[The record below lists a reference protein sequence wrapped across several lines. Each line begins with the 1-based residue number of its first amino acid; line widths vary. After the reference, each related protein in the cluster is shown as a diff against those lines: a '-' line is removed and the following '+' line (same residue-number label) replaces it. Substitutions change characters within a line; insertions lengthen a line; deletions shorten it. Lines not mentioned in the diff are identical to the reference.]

1 MGKLRWFLHVTISG
15 LFVVA
20 LLNTFIGYASTKNDI
35 MLVEIKGA
43 IQPSTADYLRRVIT
57 KAELN
62 ESTALLIELDTPG
75 GMLESTRRIV
85 TLFLESEVP
94 IITYVAPYGAR
105 AGSAGTFLVA
115 ASHIAVMAPTTNI
128 GAASPVSGDGSDL
141 NTTLQS
147 KAIEDTAALMRSI
160 ADARDRNSTALE
172 ATIFEAKAY
181 SSEEA
186 LDKNIID
193 KIAQDREELLE
204 VINGML
210 VTTQAG
216 PITINTESVNLQEEK
231 RNWKEKFLD
240 AVGDPNITFILLTI
254 GSIGL
259 TIEFVSPGIL
269 VGGFVGLLATA
280 LAFVGMGQ
288 LPVNWLALV
297 LIVAAV
303 VLFVLETQGAGLG
316 FFAIG
321 GTICFALG
329 GFLLYGDFGSNPT
342 GKDLFSLSMWL
353 LAFVVIV
360 LSVLLLFLVMAL
372 RDTMS
377 RGSPSNYAAIIGSE
391 GIVRAALDP
400 TGTVL
405 VGSELWTATSE
416 DPSEIEEGK
425 VVVINSYDGVQL
437 IVSEKTKKA

>member
-216 PITINTESVNLQEEK
+216 PTTINTESVNLQEEK

-303 VLFVLETQGAGLG
+303 VFFILETQGAGLG

-416 DPSEIEEGK
+416 
-425 VVVINSYDGVQL
+425 
-437 IVSEKTKKA
+437 KKER

>member
-1 MGKLRWFLHVTISG
+1 MGKLRWFLHVAISG

-303 VLFVLETQGAGLG
+303 VLFVFETQGAGLG

-437 IVSEKTKKA
+437 VVSEKTKKA

>member
-1 MGKLRWFLHVTISG
+1 MGKLRWFLHVTISA

-20 LLNTFIGYASTKNDI
+20 LLNTYVGYTASKSDI
-35 MLVEIKGA
+35 IVVEIKGT
-43 IQPSTADYLRRVIT
+43 IQPSTADYLRRVIAE
-57 KAELN
+57 AELN
-62 ESTALLIELDTPG
+62 ESTAILIELDTPG
-75 GMLESTRRIV
+75 GLLTSTREIV

-105 AGSAGTFLVA
+105 AGSAGTFIVA
-115 ASHIAVMAPTTNI
+115 ASHIAAMAPTTNI
-128 GAASPVSGDGSDL
+128 GAASPVSADGSDL
-141 NTTLQS
+141 STTLQS
-147 KAIEDTAALMRSI
+147 KAIQDAAALMRSI
-160 ADARDRNSTALE
+160 ADARDRNSSALE

-193 KIAQDREELLE
+193 EIARDREELLKM
-204 VINGML
+204 VNGML
-210 VTTQAG
+210 VTTQIG
-216 PITINTESVNLQEEK
+216 PITLDTESVNLQEAK

-269 VGGFVGLLATA
+269 VGGFVGLLATG

-288 LPVNWLALV
+288 LPVNWLAMV

-303 VLFVLETQGAGLG
+303 VFFVLETQGAGLG
-316 FFAIG
+316 FFGIG

-329 GFLLYGDFGSNPT
+329 GFLLYGDFGSNPIER
-342 GKDLFSLSMWL
+342 DLFSLSMWL
-353 LAFVVIV
+353 LALVVIV
-360 LSVLLLFLVMAL
+360 LSILLLFLVLAL
-372 RDTMS
+372 RDTVS
-377 RGSPSNYAAIIGSE
+377 RGSPSNYASILGSE
-391 GIVRAALDP
+391 GIVRVTLDP
-400 TGTVL
+400 MGTVL

-416 DPSEIEEGK
+416 GPLEIQEGK
-425 VVVINSYDGVQL
+425 TVVINGYDGVQL
-437 IVSEKTKKA
+437 LVSEKTKRT

>member
-269 VGGFVGLLATA
+269 IGGFVGLLATA

>member
-1 MGKLRWFLHVTISG
+1 MSKLRWFLNATVSA

-20 LLNTFIGYASTKNDI
+20 LLNTYIGYASTKNEI

-43 IQPSTADYLRRVIT
+43 IQPSTVDYLRRVIKT
-57 KAELN
+57 AELN
-62 ESTALLIELDTPG
+62 ESASILIELDTPG
-75 GMLESTRRIV
+75 GMFESTREIV
-85 TLFLESEVP
+85 TLLLESEIP

-105 AGSAGTFLVA
+105 AGSAGTFIVA
-115 ASHIAVMAPTTNI
+115 ASHIAAMAPTTNI
-128 GAASPVSGDGSDL
+128 GAASPVSADGSDL
-141 NTTLQS
+141 NNTLQS
-147 KAIEDTAALMRSI
+147 KATQDAAALMRSI
-160 ADARDRNSTALE
+160 SEARSRNTTALE

-186 LDKNIID
+186 LEKNIID
-193 KIAQDREELLE
+193 KIAQDREELLNM
-204 VINGML
+204 INGMV
-210 VTTQAG
+210 VTTQTG
-216 PITINTESVNLQEEK
+216 PTTINTESINLQEAK

-288 LPVNWLALV
+288 LPVNWLAMI

-342 GKDLFSLSMWL
+342 GKNLFSLSMWL

-377 RGSPSNYAAIIGSE
+377 RGSPSNYATIIGSE
-391 GIVRAALDP
+391 GIVRVALDP

-416 DPSEIEEGK
+416 QPSEIEEGK

-437 IVSEKTKKA
+437 LVSERTKKT

>member
-141 NTTLQS
+141 NTTLKS

-303 VLFVLETQGAGLG
+303 VFFILETQGAGLG

>member
-1 MGKLRWFLHVTISG
+1 MSKLRWFLNATVSA

-20 LLNTFIGYASTKNDI
+20 LLNTYIGYASTKNEI

-43 IQPSTADYLRRVIT
+43 IQPSTVDYLRRVIET
-57 KAELN
+57 AELN
-62 ESTALLIELDTPG
+62 ETASILIELDTPG
-75 GMLESTRRIV
+75 GMLESTREIV
-85 TLFLESEVP
+85 TLILESEIP

-105 AGSAGTFLVA
+105 AGSAGTFIVA
-115 ASHIAVMAPTTNI
+115 ASHIAAMAPTTNI
-128 GAASPVSGDGSDL
+128 GAASPVSADGSNL
-141 NTTLQS
+141 NNTLQN
-147 KAIEDTAALMRSI
+147 KATQDAAALMRSI
-160 ADARDRNSTALE
+160 SEARSRNTTALE

-186 LDKNIID
+186 LEKNIID
-193 KIAQDREELLE
+193 KIAQDREELLTM
-204 VINGML
+204 INGMV
-210 VTTQAG
+210 VTTQTG
-216 PITINTESVNLQEEK
+216 PTTIDTESINLQEAK

-288 LPVNWLALV
+288 LPVNWLAMI

-316 FFAIG
+316 FFAVG

-342 GKDLFSLSMWL
+342 GKNLFSLSMWL

-377 RGSPSNYAAIIGSE
+377 RGSPSNYATIIGSE
-391 GIVRAALDP
+391 GIVRVALDP

-416 DPSEIEEGK
+416 QPSEIGEGK

-437 IVSEKTKKA
+437 LVSEKTKKT

>member
-1 MGKLRWFLHVTISG
+1 MSKLRWFLNATVSA

-20 LLNTFIGYASTKNDI
+20 LLNTYIGYASTKNEI

-43 IQPSTADYLRRVIT
+43 IQPSTVDYLRRVIET
-57 KAELN
+57 AELN
-62 ESTALLIELDTPG
+62 EAASILIELDTPG
-75 GMLESTRRIV
+75 GMFESTREIV
-85 TLFLESEVP
+85 TLLLESEIP

-105 AGSAGTFLVA
+105 AGSAGTFIVA
-115 ASHIAVMAPTTNI
+115 ASHIAAMAPTTNI
-128 GAASPVSGDGSDL
+128 GAASPVSADGSDL
-141 NTTLQS
+141 NNTLQS
-147 KAIEDTAALMRSI
+147 KATQDAAALMRSI
-160 ADARDRNSTALE
+160 SEARSRNTTALE

-186 LDKNIID
+186 LEKNIID
-193 KIAQDREELLE
+193 KIAQDREELLNM
-204 VINGML
+204 INGMV
-210 VTTQAG
+210 VTTQTG
-216 PITINTESVNLQEEK
+216 PTTINTESINLQEAK

-288 LPVNWLALV
+288 LPVNWLAMI

-316 FFAIG
+316 LFAIG
-321 GTICFALG
+321 GTICFTLG

-342 GKDLFSLSMWL
+342 GKNLFSLSMWL

-377 RGSPSNYAAIIGSE
+377 RGSPSNYATIIGSE
-391 GIVRAALDP
+391 GIVRVALDP

-416 DPSEIEEGK
+416 QPSEIEEGK

-437 IVSEKTKKA
+437 LVSERTKKT

>member
-269 VGGFVGLLATA
+269 IGGFVGLLATA

-303 VLFVLETQGAGLG
+303 VFFILETQGAGLG

>member
-1 MGKLRWFLHVTISG
+1 MSKLSLFLRVTVSA
-15 LFVVA
+15 LFFVA
-20 LLNTFIGYASTKNDI
+20 LLNTYIGYTSTKNEI
-35 MLVEIKGA
+35 MLVEIRGA

-57 KAELN
+57 TAELN
-62 ESTALLIELDTPG
+62 EAVAILIELDTPG
-75 GMLESTRRIV
+75 GMLESTREIV
-85 TLFLESEVP
+85 TLFLESEIP

-105 AGSAGTFLVA
+105 AGSAGTFIVA
-115 ASHIAVMAPTTNI
+115 ASHIAAMAPTTNI
-128 GAASPVSGDGSDL
+128 GAASPVSADGSDL
-141 NTTLQS
+141 NTTLKS
-147 KAIEDTAALMRSI
+147 KATQDAAALMRSI
-160 ADARDRNSTALE
+160 SEARNRNATALE

-186 LDKNIID
+186 LEKNIID
-193 KIAQDREELLE
+193 KIAHDREELLNL
-204 VINGML
+204 INGMV
-210 VTTQAG
+210 VTTPTG
-216 PITINTESVNLQEEK
+216 TITIDTESSNLQEAK

-288 LPVNWLALV
+288 LPVNWLAMV

-303 VLFVLETQGAGLG
+303 VFFVL
-316 FFAIG
+316 AIG

-329 GFLLYGDFGSNPT
+329 GFLLYGGWGNNPIER
-342 GKDLFSLSMWL
+342 DLFSLSMWL
-353 LAFVVIV
+353 LGLVVII
-360 LSVLLLFLVMAL
+360 LSGLLLFLVLAL

-377 RGSPSNYAAIIGSE
+377 RGSPSNYATIIGSE
-391 GIVRAALDP
+391 GIVRVALDP

-416 DPSEIEEGK
+416 HPSDIQEGK

-437 IVSEKTKKA
+437 LVSEKTEKT

>member
-303 VLFVLETQGAGLG
+303 VFFILETQGAGLG

-437 IVSEKTKKA
+437 VVSEKTKKA

>member
-1 MGKLRWFLHVTISG
+1 MGKLRWFLHVTISA

-20 LLNTFIGYASTKNDI
+20 LLNTFIGYASSKNEVI
-35 MLVEIKGA
+35 LVEINGA
-43 IQPSTADYLRRVIT
+43 IQPSTVDYLRRVIA
-57 KAELN
+57 KAELSQ
-62 ESTALLIELDTPG
+62 STAVLIELDTPG
-75 GMLESTRRIV
+75 GMLESTRGIV
-85 TLFLESEVP
+85 TLFLESKVP
-94 IITYVAPYGAR
+94 IITYVTPDGAR
-105 AGSAGTFLVA
+105 AGSAGTFIVA
-115 ASHIAVMAPTTNI
+115 ASHIASMAPTTNI
-128 GAASPVSGDGSDL
+128 GAASPVSADGSDL
-141 NTTLQS
+141 KTTLQS
-147 KAIEDTAALMRSI
+147 KATQDAAALMRSI
-160 ADARDRNSTALE
+160 ADTRDRNSAALE
-172 ATIFEAKAY
+172 ATIFESKAY

-193 KIAQDREELLE
+193 IIAKDREELLSL
-204 VINGML
+204 INGMI
-210 VTTQAG
+210 VTTQIG
-216 PITINTESVNLQEEK
+216 TETLNTETVNLQEVE

-288 LPVNWLALV
+288 LPINWLAMV
-297 LIVAAV
+297 LIFAAV

-329 GFLLYGDFGSNPT
+329 GFLLYGDFGSSPIEGN
-342 GKDLFSLSMWL
+342 LFTLSMWL
-353 LAFVVIV
+353 LVLVVIV
-360 LSVLLLFLVMAL
+360 LSILLLFLVLAL

-377 RGSPSNYAAIIGSE
+377 RGSPSNYASVIGSE
-391 GIVRAALDP
+391 GIVRVALDP

-405 VGSELWTATSE
+405 VGSELWTATS
-416 DPSEIEEGK
+416 DHPLEIEKGK

-437 IVSEKTKKA
+437 LVSEKTKEV

>member
-128 GAASPVSGDGSDL
+128 GAASPVSADGSDL

-303 VLFVLETQGAGLG
+303 VFFILETQGAGLG

-416 DPSEIEEGK
+416 HPSEIEEGK

-437 IVSEKTKKA
+437 VVSEKTKKA

>member
-303 VLFVLETQGAGLG
+303 VFFILETQGAGLG

-416 DPSEIEEGK
+416 DPSVMEF
-425 VVVINSYDGVQL
+425 NW
-437 IVSEKTKKA
+437 

>member
-1 MGKLRWFLHVTISG
+1 MSKLRWFLHVTVST
-15 LFVVA
+15 LFVAA
-20 LLNTFIGYASTKNDI
+20 LLNTYMGYASSKNDI
-35 MLVEIKGA
+35 TVVEIKGA

-57 KAELN
+57 KSELGQ
-62 ESTALLIELDTPG
+62 STAILIELDTPG
-75 GMLESTRRIV
+75 GMLESTREIV
-85 TLFLESEVP
+85 SLFLESKVP
-94 IITYVAPYGAR
+94 IITYVTPYGAR
-105 AGSAGTFLVA
+105 AGSAGTFIVA
-115 ASHIAVMAPTTNI
+115 ASHIAAMAPATNI
-128 GAASPVSGDGSDL
+128 GAASPVSADGSDL
-141 NTTLQS
+141 STTLES
-147 KAIEDTAALMRSI
+147 KATQDAAALMRSI
-160 ADARDRNSTALE
+160 ADVRDRNSSALE
-172 ATIFEAKAY
+172 ATIFKSKAY

-186 LDKNIID
+186 LDINIID
-193 KIAQDREELLE
+193 KIAQDREELLRI
-204 VINGML
+204 INGMI
-210 VTTQAG
+210 VTTQTG
-216 PITINTESVNLQEEK
+216 SITLSTESVNLQESK

-288 LPVNWLALV
+288 LPVNWLAMV

-342 GKDLFSLSMWL
+342 GKDLFSLSLWL
-353 LAFVVIV
+353 LALIIIV
-360 LSVLLLFLVMAL
+360 LSALLLFLVMAL
-372 RDTMS
+372 RDGMS
-377 RGSPSNYAAIIGSE
+377 RGSPSNYAGIIGSE
-391 GIVRAALDP
+391 GLVRAALDP

-416 DPSEIEEGK
+416 HPSEIEEGK
-425 VVVINSYDGVQL
+425 VVVINGYDGVQL
-437 IVSEKTKKA
+437 LVSEKTKEA

>member
-186 LDKNIID
+186 LDKNI
-193 KIAQDREELLE
+193 KELL
-204 VINGML
+204 N
-210 VTTQAG
+210 
-216 PITINTESVNLQEEK
+216 
-231 RNWKEKFLD
+231 
-240 AVGDPNITFILLTI
+240 
-254 GSIGL
+254 
-259 TIEFVSPGIL
+259 
-269 VGGFVGLLATA
+269 
-280 LAFVGMGQ
+280 
-288 LPVNWLALV
+288 
-297 LIVAAV
+297 
-303 VLFVLETQGAGLG
+303 
-316 FFAIG
+316 
-321 GTICFALG
+321 
-329 GFLLYGDFGSNPT
+329 
-342 GKDLFSLSMWL
+342 
-353 LAFVVIV
+353 
-360 LSVLLLFLVMAL
+360 
-372 RDTMS
+372 
-377 RGSPSNYAAIIGSE
+377 
-391 GIVRAALDP
+391 
-400 TGTVL
+400 
-405 VGSELWTATSE
+405 
-416 DPSEIEEGK
+416 
-425 VVVINSYDGVQL
+425 
-437 IVSEKTKKA
+437 

>member
-437 IVSEKTKKA
+437 VVSEKTKKA

>member
-1 MGKLRWFLHVTISG
+1 MSKLRWFLNATVSA

-20 LLNTFIGYASTKNDI
+20 LLNTYIGYASTKNEI

-43 IQPSTADYLRRVIT
+43 IQPSTVDYLRRVIET
-57 KAELN
+57 AELN
-62 ESTALLIELDTPG
+62 ETASILIELDTPG
-75 GMLESTRRIV
+75 GMLESTREIV
-85 TLFLESEVP
+85 TLILESEIP

-105 AGSAGTFLVA
+105 AGSAGTFIVA
-115 ASHIAVMAPTTNI
+115 ASHIAAMAPTTNI
-128 GAASPVSGDGSDL
+128 GAASPVSADGSNL
-141 NTTLQS
+141 NNTLQN
-147 KAIEDTAALMRSI
+147 KATQDAAALMRSI
-160 ADARDRNSTALE
+160 SEARSRNTTALE

-186 LDKNIID
+186 LEKNIID
-193 KIAQDREELLE
+193 KIAQDREELLTM
-204 VINGML
+204 INGMV
-210 VTTQAG
+210 VTTQTG
-216 PITINTESVNLQEEK
+216 PTTIDTESINLQEAK

-288 LPVNWLALV
+288 LPVNWLAMI

-316 FFAIG
+316 FFAVG

-342 GKDLFSLSMWL
+342 GKNLFSLSMWL

-377 RGSPSNYAAIIGSE
+377 RGSPSNYATIIGSE
-391 GIVRAALDP
+391 GIVRVALDP

-416 DPSEIEEGK
+416 QPSEIEEGK

-437 IVSEKTKKA
+437 LVSEKTKKT

>member
-141 NTTLQS
+141 NTTLKS

-172 ATIFEAKAY
+172 ATIFQAKAY

-193 KIAQDREELLE
+193 KIAQDREELLD

-303 VLFVLETQGAGLG
+303 VFFILETQGAGLG

-360 LSVLLLFLVMAL
+360 LSVLLLFLVIAL

-437 IVSEKTKKA
+437 VVSEKTKKA

>member
-1 MGKLRWFLHVTISG
+1 MSKLRWFLNATVSA

-20 LLNTFIGYASTKNDI
+20 LLNTYIGYASTKNEI

-43 IQPSTADYLRRVIT
+43 IQPSTVDYLRRVIET
-57 KAELN
+57 AELN
-62 ESTALLIELDTPG
+62 ETASILIELDTPG
-75 GMLESTRRIV
+75 GMLESTREIV
-85 TLFLESEVP
+85 TLILESEIP

-105 AGSAGTFLVA
+105 AGSAGTFIVA
-115 ASHIAVMAPTTNI
+115 ASHIAAMAPTTNI
-128 GAASPVSGDGSDL
+128 GAASPVSADGSNL
-141 NTTLQS
+141 NNTLQN
-147 KAIEDTAALMRSI
+147 KATQDAAALMRSI
-160 ADARDRNSTALE
+160 SEARSRNTTALE

-186 LDKNIID
+186 LEKNIID
-193 KIAQDREELLE
+193 KIAQDREELLTM
-204 VINGML
+204 INGMV
-210 VTTQAG
+210 VTTQTG
-216 PITINTESVNLQEEK
+216 PTTIDTESINLQEAK

-288 LPVNWLALV
+288 LPVNWLAMI

-316 FFAIG
+316 FFAVG

-342 GKDLFSLSMWL
+342 GKNLFSLSMLL

-377 RGSPSNYAAIIGSE
+377 RGSPSNYATIIGSE
-391 GIVRAALDP
+391 GIVRVALDP

-416 DPSEIEEGK
+416 QPSEIEEGK

-437 IVSEKTKKA
+437 LVSEKTKKT

>member
-1 MGKLRWFLHVTISG
+1 MSKLSLFLRVTVSA
-15 LFVVA
+15 LFFVA
-20 LLNTFIGYASTKNDI
+20 LLNTYIGYTSTKNEI
-35 MLVEIKGA
+35 MLVEIRGA

-57 KAELN
+57 TAELN
-62 ESTALLIELDTPG
+62 EAVAILIELDTPG
-75 GMLESTRRIV
+75 GMLESTREIV
-85 TLFLESEVP
+85 TLFLESEIP

-105 AGSAGTFLVA
+105 AGSAGTFIVA
-115 ASHIAVMAPTTNI
+115 ASHIAAMAPTTNI
-128 GAASPVSGDGSDL
+128 GAASPVSADGSDL
-141 NTTLQS
+141 NTTLKS
-147 KAIEDTAALMRSI
+147 KATQDAAALMRSI
-160 ADARDRNSTALE
+160 SEARNRNATALE

-186 LDKNIID
+186 LEKNIID
-193 KIAQDREELLE
+193 KIAHDREELLNL
-204 VINGML
+204 INGIV
-210 VTTQAG
+210 VTTPTG
-216 PITINTESVNLQEEK
+216 PITIDTESSNLQEAK

-288 LPVNWLALV
+288 LPVNWLAMV

-303 VLFVLETQGAGLG
+303 VFFVLETQGAGLG

-329 GFLLYGDFGSNPT
+329 GFLLYGGWGNNPIER
-342 GKDLFSLSMWL
+342 DLFSLSMWL
-353 LAFVVIV
+353 LGLVVII
-360 LSVLLLFLVMAL
+360 LSGLLLFLVLAL

-377 RGSPSNYAAIIGSE
+377 RGSPSNYATIIGSE
-391 GIVRAALDP
+391 GIVRVALDP

-416 DPSEIEEGK
+416 HPSDIQEGK

-437 IVSEKTKKA
+437 LVSEKTEKT

>member
-1 MGKLRWFLHVTISG
+1 MSKLRWFLNATVSA

-20 LLNTFIGYASTKNDI
+20 LLNTYIGYASTKNEI

-43 IQPSTADYLRRVIT
+43 IQPSTVDYLRRVIKT
-57 KAELN
+57 AELN
-62 ESTALLIELDTPG
+62 ESASILIELDTPG
-75 GMLESTRRIV
+75 GMFESTREIV
-85 TLFLESEVP
+85 TLLLESEIP

-105 AGSAGTFLVA
+105 AGSAGTFIVA
-115 ASHIAVMAPTTNI
+115 ASHIAAMAPTTNI
-128 GAASPVSGDGSDL
+128 GAASPVSADGSDL
-141 NTTLQS
+141 NNTLQS
-147 KAIEDTAALMRSI
+147 KATQDAAALMRSI
-160 ADARDRNSTALE
+160 SEARSRNTTALE

-186 LDKNIID
+186 LEKNIID
-193 KIAQDREELLE
+193 KIAQDREELLNM
-204 VINGML
+204 INGMV
-210 VTTQAG
+210 VTTQTG
-216 PITINTESVNLQEEK
+216 PTTINTESINLQEAK

-288 LPVNWLALV
+288 LPVNWLAMI

-316 FFAIG
+316 LFAIG
-321 GTICFALG
+321 GTICFTLG

-342 GKDLFSLSMWL
+342 GKNLFSLSMWL

-377 RGSPSNYAAIIGSE
+377 RGSPSNYATIIGSE
-391 GIVRAALDP
+391 GIVRVALDP

-416 DPSEIEEGK
+416 QPSEIEEGK

-437 IVSEKTKKA
+437 LVSEKKEEV

>member
-1 MGKLRWFLHVTISG
+1 MGKLRWFLHVTVSA

-20 LLNTFIGYASTKNDI
+20 LLNTYIGYTSTKNEI
-35 MLVEIKGA
+35 MLVQISGA
-43 IQPSTADYLRRVIT
+43 IQPSTVDYLRRVIET
-57 KAELN
+57 AELD
-62 ESTALLIELDTPG
+62 ETTAILIELDTPG
-75 GMLESTRRIV
+75 GMLESTREIV

-94 IITYVAPYGAR
+94 IITYVTPYGAR

-128 GAASPVSGDGSDL
+128 GAASPVSTDGSDL
-141 NTTLQS
+141 NRTLKS
-147 KAIEDTAALMRSI
+147 KATQDAAALMRSI
-160 ADARDRNSTALE
+160 SEARNRNRIDLE

-186 LDKNIID
+186 LEKNIID
-193 KIAQDREELLE
+193 KIAQDREELLNM
-204 VINGML
+204 INGMV

-216 PITINTESVNLQEEK
+216 PITINTESSNLQEAK

-259 TIEFVSPGIL
+259 TIEVVSPGIL
-269 VGGFVGLLATA
+269 VGGFGGLLATA

-288 LPVNWLALV
+288 LPVNWLAMV

-303 VLFVLETQGAGLG
+303 LFFVLETQGAGLG

-321 GTICFALG
+321 GTISFALG

-342 GKDLFSLSMWL
+342 GMDLFSLSMWL

-377 RGSPSNYAAIIGSE
+377 RGISSNYAAIIGSE

-405 VGSELWTATSE
+405 VGSELWTARSE
-416 DPSEIEEGK
+416 YPSEIEEGK

-437 IVSEKTKKA
+437 VVSEKNRKG

>member
-128 GAASPVSGDGSDL
+128 GAASPVSADGSDL

-303 VLFVLETQGAGLG
+303 VFFILETQGAGLG

-416 DPSEIEEGK
+416 EPSEIEEGK

-437 IVSEKTKKA
+437 VVSEKTEKA